1 MGVGIHYLSDL
12 SRGQKMQR
20 DIKNR
25 FDEKN
30 PFDVVRA
37 EDFGGDLHEFYEPLE
52 TLIRKVS
59 GVDIISSRTVFLI
72 GGRGTGKTMVL
83 KFLSFEMQLK
93 DFIRKMPGQIKSW
106 DHLGVQDFEAFLKEK
121 KFIGIYL
128 RFKTTEYDS
137 MKGEL
142 ARLFEPYLSIKLA
155 EQMFTFLKILK
166 SSKMISSNLEAKIS
180 KTFIEQ
186 IKEPKP
192 KAESSIDGVLTL
204 IKKDILP
211 LFETILEKSSY
222 YSIDEIKKT
231 YSIPIVISRRIIFS
245 LSDLVFA
252 ELGFLKGRNL
262 FVLLDELE
270 YLNEYQKR
278 CIGGLIKDSDET
290 SVIFKVGSRY
300 MLKEL
305 PVGESSE
312 VLQEPHDF
320 RVIYIADALNAAHS
334 GKKTDYICL
343 IKNILNRRLQKS
355 DFFKSKGI
363 TTIEQLFP
371 DLPVEEE
378 ARVLVGNREKHWN
391 RFKNLLS
398 ESKSEAEIYE
408 TISHLKY
415 PDNPLIEKLNMLLI
429 YRGYSP
435 QQIERMCEEYL
446 HGKNRKYAFLY
457 RKNAMNLLFQ
467 LYSDYRSEKKYV
479 GITVIVY
486 LSSGIIRNAIEICNQ
501 ALNTAYNFGYEPSGE
516 KPVEIQH
523 QDAGAKHHAQ
533 LQYDDIQR
541 IPHNLGL
548 EVQDFINQIGT
559 IFRDLHLNRYLVEPE
574 PTHFETTFSEI
585 AGRAKEVFDAALS
598 YSYLQ
603 KKPPMQPK
611 SPDRTKKDDYLIN
624 RAFAP
629 LFKISHRVR
638 GRTIIPAAQINSL
651 ITGDYKEKL
660 QTRREII
667 KQNSRKRRAGLF
679 APGVQI
685 TLGDTIGEENEI
697 D

>member
-1 MGVGIHYLSDL
+1 ME
-12 SRGQKMQR
+12 R
-20 DIKNR
+20 DIRNR
-25 FDEKN
+25 FDEKK

-52 TLIRKVS
+52 TLIRKAS
-59 GVDIISSRTVFLI
+59 GVDIIGSRPVFLI

-83 KFLSFEMQLK
+83 KFLSFGMQLK
-93 DFIRKMPGQIKSW
+93 DFIRRMPDQRKSW
-106 DHLGVQDFEAFLKEK
+106 DRLGAQDIKAFLKEK

-137 MKGEL
+137 MKKEL
-142 ARLFEPYLSIKLA
+142 VRLFKPYLSIKLA

-180 KTFIEQ
+180 KIFIEQ
-186 IKEPKP
+186 IKEPRLE
-192 KAESSIDGVLTL
+192 AESSIDGVLRL

-222 YSIDEIKKT
+222 YSIDEIKKA
-231 YSIPIVISRRIIFS
+231 YSIPIVISGRIIFS
-245 LSDLVFA
+245 LPDFVFT
-252 ELGFLKGRNL
+252 ELGSLRGKKL

-278 CIGGLIKDSDET
+278 CIGELIKDSDET

-300 MLKEL
+300 MPKDL

-343 IKNILNRRLQKS
+343 IKNILNKRLQKS

-363 TTIEQLFP
+363 TTIKQLFP
-371 DLPVEEE
+371 DLPIEEE
-378 ARVLVGNREKHWN
+378 ARVLVENREKHWN
-391 RFKNLLS
+391 RFKNFLRQ
-398 ESKSEAEIYE
+398 SKSEKEIYE
-408 TISHLKY
+408 TISYLKY
-415 PDNPLIEKLNMLLI
+415 PANPIIEKLNMLLI

-435 QQIERMCEEYL
+435 QEIKRMLEEYL
-446 HGKNRKYAFLY
+446 HRKNRKYAFLY
-457 RKNAMNLLFQ
+457 RKNALNLLFQ

-501 ALNTAYNFGYEPSGE
+501 ALNSAYNFGYEPSGE
-516 KPVEIQH
+516 RSVEMQH
-523 QDAGAKHHAQ
+523 QDAGAKYHAQ
-533 LQYDDIQR
+533 LQYDDILR

-574 PTHFETTFSEI
+574 PTHFETAYPEI
-585 AGRAKEVFDAALS
+585 TGRAKEVFDAALG

-603 KKPPMQPK
+603 EKPPMQPK
-611 SPDRTKKDDYLIN
+611 SSDQTKKGDYLIN
-624 RAFAP
+624 RVFAP
-629 LFKISHRVR
+629 LFNISHRVR
-638 GRTIIPAAQINSL
+638 GRTIISASQIDSL
-651 ITGDYKEKL
+651 ITGDDKEKT

-667 KQNSRKRRAGLF
+667 KKNSRKRRAKLF
-679 APGVQI
+679 APGVQKM
-685 TLGDTIGEENEI
+685 LVDAMGEENEI

>member
-1 MGVGIHYLSDL
+1 ME
-12 SRGQKMQR
+12 R
-20 DIKNR
+20 DIKSR
-25 FDEKN
+25 FNEEK

-59 GVDIISSRTVFLI
+59 GVDIIGSRPVFLI

-93 DFIRKMPGQIKSW
+93 NFIREMPRQVKSW
-106 DHLGVQDFEAFLKEK
+106 DRLRAQDFRAFLKEK

-137 MKGEL
+137 MQGEF

-155 EQMFTFLKILK
+155 EQMFTFLKVLK
-166 SSKMISSNLEAKIS
+166 SSKMISNNLEAKIS
-180 KTFIEQ
+180 KNFIEQ
-186 IKEPKP
+186 IKEPIP
-192 KAESSIDGVLTL
+192 KAEGNFDGVLTL
-204 IKKDILP
+204 IKKHILP
-211 LFETILEKSSY
+211 LFETILEKSAY

-231 YSIPIVISRRIIFS
+231 YSIPIVISRRIIFG
-245 LSDLVFA
+245 LSDFVFA
-252 ELGFLKGRNL
+252 ELGFLRGKKL

-290 SVIFKVGSRY
+290 SVIFKIGSRY
-300 MLKEL
+300 MPKEL

-320 RVIYIADALNAAHS
+320 RVIYIANALNSAHS
-334 GKKTDYICL
+334 GKKTDYIDL
-343 IKNILNRRLQKS
+343 IRNILNKRLQKS
-355 DFFKSKGI
+355 DFFKNKGI
-363 TTIEQLFP
+363 TTINQLFP
-371 DLPVEEE
+371 DLPVKEE
-378 ARVLVGNREKHWN
+378 ARILVKNREKHWN
-391 RFKNLLS
+391 KFKNFLR
-398 ESKSEAEIYE
+398 ESKSEEEIYE
-408 TISHLKY
+408 TIRYLKY
-415 PDNPLIEKLNMLLI
+415 PKDPLIEKLNMLLI

-435 QQIERMCEEYL
+435 RQIKRMLEEYL
-446 HGKNRKYAFLY
+446 HRKNRKYAFLY
-457 RKNAMNLLFQ
+457 RKNALNLLFQ
-467 LYSDYRSEKKYV
+467 LHSDYRSEKKYV
-479 GITVIVY
+479 GITIIIY

-516 KPVEIQH
+516 KSVGIQY
-523 QDAGAKHHAQ
+523 QDDGAKHHAQ
-533 LQYDDIQR
+533 LQYNDILR

-559 IFRDLHLNRYLVEPE
+559 IFRNLHLNRYLVEPE
-574 PTHFETTFSEI
+574 PTHFETVFLEI
-585 AGRAKEVFDAALS
+585 TGRAKEVFDAALS

-603 KKPPMQPK
+603 RKPPMQPK
-611 SPDRTKKDDYLIN
+611 SSDQTKKGDFLIN
-624 RAFAP
+624 RVFAP

-638 GRTIIPAAQINSL
+638 GRTIISAVQINSL
-651 ITGDYKEKL
+651 ITGDHKEKL
-660 QTRREII
+660 RTRREII
-667 KQNSRKRRAGLF
+667 KLNSRRGRARLF
-679 APGVQI
+679 APGVQV
-685 TLGDTIGEENEI
+685 TLADTIGEEIEI